1 MECRSETSVLIAV
14 ASTVTVSGDRI
25 TRPHGIDGIAE
36 EVTPKAANRYNPRC
50 GLRDAGN
57 LVPLIEV
64 LALLSALVV
73 LFER

>member
-14 ASTVTVSGDRI
+14 LSTVTVSGDRI
-25 TRPHGIDGIAE
+25 TSPHGIDAIGE
-36 EVTPKAANRYNPRC
+36 EVTPKAVHRYPRC

-64 LALLSALVV
+64 LALLSAVVV